1 MLLRGCR
8 LPPTRNERAGA
19 PCSVHGRTE
28 DTMTNTTPGR
38 SARPWAAALVAGTL
52 AAMAALLVALGGGTA
67 GAQEA
72 RSVDLDVTKT
82 VYPKT
87 VQVGERQTFTIKIT
101 NDGTTRA
108 ERVRMTDPLPS
119 EVRFIRASTSR
130 EVPGSC
136 GIEDRVVT
144 CLLGTLR
151 ADRTVTVK
159 IYVKPV
165 VAGSYTNRA
174 YASFDNSSAR
184 GSGAPEASDAANAV
198 AKPQGD

>member
-1 MLLRGCR
+1 MM
-8 LPPTRNERAGA
+8 AGA
-19 PCSVHGRTE
+19 
-28 DTMTNTTPGR
+28 
-38 SARPWAAALVAGTL
+38 L
-52 AAMAALLVALGGGTA
+52 AAVSALLVVLGGGVA

-72 RSVDLDVTKT
+72 RFVDLDVDKT
-82 VYPKT
+82 VHPRT
-87 VQVGERQTFTIKIT
+87 VQVGERQTFTVKIT

-108 ERVRMTDPLPS
+108 EGVRMRDPMPS

-144 CLLGTLR
+144 CRLVTLR

-159 IYVKPV
+159 IHVKPV

-174 YASFDNSSAR
+174 FASFDNTGAREGDASSY
-184 GSGAPEASDAANAV
+184 SDAAAAV
-198 AKPQGD
+198 VESAGK